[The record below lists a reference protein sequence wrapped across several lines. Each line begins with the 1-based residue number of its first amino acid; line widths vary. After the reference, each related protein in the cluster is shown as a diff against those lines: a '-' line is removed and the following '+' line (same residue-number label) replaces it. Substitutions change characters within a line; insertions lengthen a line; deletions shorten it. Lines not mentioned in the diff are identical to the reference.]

1 MNKSNL
7 LLLRCVLW
15 ASLLLSAA
23 VEAVAQSV
31 TDSVFATQSR
41 PVIFNVNRAAVS
53 KKDSVWLVDTLYP

>member
-41 PVIFNVNRAAVS
+41 LVIFNVNRAAVS